1 MNKLA
6 KIGIA
11 GLGAAAACTLLSKPR
26 RNHPGWDALSGVRYA
41 HRGLHDMSLGVPEN
55 SLAAF
60 RRAVE
65 HGFGAE
71 LDVHLMADGEL
82 AVVHDSSLA
91 RVCGKSVGIE
101 DLTAADL
108 PDCALMGTGE
118 TVPLFRD
125 VLALFEGK
133 TPLIIELKVE
143 RGNAFALT
151 DAVVASLEGWN
162 GAYCI
167 ESFHPGVLLRLRD
180 RYPEVIRGQLSENFL
195 KNKAET
201 TLSLPVRIVLTNL
214 LTSAVTGPDFI
225 AYKWQDRCNPI
236 LRLMKKLYGVHEVAW
251 TVKDRRTMEAL
262 DKDGAISIFEGFVP

>member
-1 MNKLA
+1 MNKLT

-11 GLGAAAACTLLSKPR
+11 GLGTAGAYALLIRPR
-26 RNHPGWDALSGVRYA
+26 RNHPGWNALSGVRYA
-41 HRGLHDMSLGVPEN
+41 HRGLHDMGLGVPEN

-60 RRAVE
+60 RRAVD

-91 RVCGKSVGIE
+91 RVCGKQVCIE

-108 PDCALMGTGE
+108 PDCTLLGTEE
-118 TVPLFRD
+118 TVPLLRD

-143 RGNAFALT
+143 RGNANALT
-151 DAVVASLEGWN
+151 DTVMALLEGWN
-162 GAYCI
+162 GTYCV
-167 ESFHPGVLLRLRD
+167 ESFHPGVLLRLRQ

-195 KNKAET
+195 KHREVVN
-201 TLSLPVRIVLTNL
+201 LSLPARIALTNL
-214 LTSAVTGPDFI
+214 LTTAATEPDFI
-225 AYKWQDRCNPI
+225 AYKWQDRSNPT
-236 LRLMKKLYGVHEVAW
+236 LRLMKKVFGVHEVAW
-251 TVKDRRTMEAL
+251 TVKDRETMEML
-262 DKDGAISIFEGFVP
+262 EKDGAISIFEGFVP